1 MTHQRF
7 DPMRR
12 QTIKPPFAQQGMA
25 LIVVLGMLS
34 VVFVIATISI
44 RLTLLAERSARNDRD
59 RQIAFQ
65 AAEAALSDAELDI
78 MGPNAD
84 AQNRCNLIDANQTSL
99 FTEGCGFNTTDKT
112 RGLCS
117 SNAPT
122 EDTNYKPLYA
132 TVNFDV
138 DPSNG
143 SDRKYVNFG
152 EFTGRAA
159 YFKNTAGGGMSSKN
173 PRYIIERITGYQA
186 LTRTVGPGG
195 QVSINV
201 DPGDP
206 PKRPPPSAF
215 LITALGYGVSENTR
229 VMLQALIFKPLK
241 TPGC

>member
-1 MTHQRF
+1 MTHPRP

-12 QTIKPPFAQQGMA
+12 QTIKPIFAQQGMA

-65 AAEAALSDAELDI
+65 AAEAALADAELDI
-78 MGPNAD
+78 MGPNTA
-84 AQNRCNLIDANQTSL
+84 ANSRCSLIDAKQITK
-99 FTEGCGFNTTDKT
+99 FTAGCGADTIEKT

-117 SNAPT
+117 SNAPVDGVT
-122 EDTNYKPLYA
+122 YKPLYA

-138 DPSNG
+138 LA
-143 SDRKYVNFG
+143 SDDANRKYVNFG
-152 EFTGRAA
+152 EFTGRTAS
-159 YFKNTAGGGMSSKN
+159 FKDKDSGGMSAKN
-173 PRYIIERITGYQA
+173 PRYIIEEVSGYQA
-186 LTRTVGPGG
+186 TAKTTSPDGRNSVGPGL
-195 QVSINV
+195 Q
-201 DPGDP
+201 PQA
-206 PKRPPPSAF
+206 AF
-215 LITALGYGVSENTR
+215 LITALGYGVSDNTR

>member
-1 MTHQRF
+1 MKHQRP

-12 QTIKPPFAQQGMA
+12 QAIKPPFAQQGMA

-65 AAEAALSDAELDI
+65 AAEAGLADAELDI
-78 MGPNAD
+78 MGPNA
-84 AQNRCNLIDANQTSL
+84 ATSSRCAMIDAKQFSL
-99 FTEGCGFNTTDKT
+99 FTEGCGSNSTDKT

-122 EDTNYKPLYA
+122 EATNYKPLYA
-132 TVNFDV
+132 TVNFDIAA
-138 DPSNG
+138 
-143 SDRKYVNFG
+143 SDDANRKYANFG
-152 EFTGRAA
+152 EFTGREA
-159 YFKNTAGGGMSSKN
+159 YFKDAAGGGMSSKK
-173 PRYIIERITGYQA
+173 PRYIIETVPGYQA
-186 LTRTVGPGG
+186 IAKTTSPDGRSSVGPGI
-195 QVSINV
+195 Q
-201 DPGDP
+201 PQA
-206 PKRPPPSAF
+206 AF
-215 LITALGYGVSENTR
+215 LITALGYGASDSTR

>member
-1 MTHQRF
+1 
-7 DPMRR
+7 MRR
-12 QTIKPPFAQQGMA
+12 QTIKPKFAQQGMA

-65 AAEAALSDAELDI
+65 AAEAALADAELDI
-78 MGPNAD
+78 MGPNTA
-84 AQNRCNLIDANQTSL
+84 ANSRCALIDAKQVTK
-99 FTEGCGFNTTDKT
+99 FTAGCGADTTDKT

-117 SNAPT
+117 SNAPVDGIT
-122 EDTNYKPLYA
+122 YKPLYS
-132 TVNFDV
+132 TINFDV
-138 DPSNG
+138 AVTDDAN
-143 SDRKYVNFG
+143 RKYVNFG

-159 YFKNTAGGGMSSKN
+159 FFKDTASGGMSVKN
-173 PRYIIERITGYQA
+173 PRYIIEEISGYQA
-186 LTRTVGPGG
+186 TAKTTSPDGRSSVGPGLEH
-195 QVSINV
+195 
-201 DPGDP
+201 
-206 PKRPPPSAF
+206 KTAF